1 MALLWPEKYFNLSSF
16 CATAQAVG
24 SCERRDGNEE
34 LEVGCY
40 MPTITDK
47 TDKRCLPHPGG
58 SERRNVAIQT
68 INIEVDERGYI
79 YVADRP
85 NTGVHILELKGDAR

>member
-1 MALLWPEKYFNLSSF
+1 MGMRNWKLA
-16 CATAQAVG
+16 ATRQQ
-24 SCERRDGNEE
+24 SPIK
-34 LEVGCY
+34 
-40 MPTITDK
+40 PTNAA
-47 TDKRCLPHPGG
+47 CPHPGG